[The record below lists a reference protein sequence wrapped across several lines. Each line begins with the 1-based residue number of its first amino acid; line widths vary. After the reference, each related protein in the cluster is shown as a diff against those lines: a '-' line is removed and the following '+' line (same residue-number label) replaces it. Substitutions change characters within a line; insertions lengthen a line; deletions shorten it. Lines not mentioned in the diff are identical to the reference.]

1 MCFFSSFRSKTWV
14 WFWSL
19 TNRSPHLLVLTCAS
33 HRLITFDRVSSAPL
47 VLTVT
52 MQKVSLFSLSCREE
66 KLIKHWILIRTF
78 KCRYTAHYVCS
89 RTLWEPG
96 VFQAPVCC
104 HAPSLWPSALTDT
117 MLLWLVRSLYSH
129 RAQSFIIPLHGW
141 VALSQQLHIH
151 SSFTTFLTPYV
162 PFLQAWNVPNLYSII
177 VWGPL

>member
-19 TNRSPHLLVLTCAS
+19 TNTSPHLLVLTCAS
-33 HRLITFDRVSSAPL
+33 HRRITFDRASSAPL

-104 HAPSLWPSALTDT
+104 HAPSST
-117 MLLWLVRSLYSH
+117 VV
-129 RAQSFIIPLHGW
+129 PL
-141 VALSQQLHIH
+141 ALSTNRHNATLTGEVPLQPQSSELHYSPAWLSCPLSTITYSLFLYHLPH
-151 SSFTTFLTPYV
+151 SICAISASMKCT
-162 PFLQAWNVPNLYSII
+162 
-177 VWGPL
+177 